1 VDNSHIQHQI
11 TDYLLDLL
19 PDEEKVAVARH
30 IAGCA
35 ACRLAVQKERE
46 IGRLVYTTLNK
57 ATAPDYGRLQSLMPP
72 RPRRRASI
80 LALLTPYRQW
90 AVACLLLVF
99 MTGAFLF
106 GGDSTFGRLTQP
118 ATNQQATISSIN
130 VAGTAETITTSDA
143 GTLFSPAVQ
152 PTIPAEQSRTL
163 TENAPEPSNPPAAIQ
178 PASPQATPAPAAT
191 YFQ

>member
-1 VDNSHIQHQI
+1 MDNTHIQHQI

-30 IAGCA
+30 IAGCE
-35 ACRLAVQKERE
+35 ACRLAIQKERE
-46 IGRLVYTTLNK
+46 IGRLVQTTLNK

-72 RPRRRASI
+72 SPRRRASI
-80 LALLTPYRQW
+80 LTSLTPYRQW

-99 MTGAFLF
+99 MMGALLF
-106 GGDSTFGRLTQP
+106 GDSTYDLLTRR
-118 ATNQQATISSIN
+118 AANQTATISFVN
-130 VAGTAETITTSDA
+130 VAGTAETFTTSEA
-143 GTLFSPAVQ
+143 GTLFSMAAQ

-163 TENAPEPSNPPAAIQ
+163 TENAPEPSNPPAAVQ
-178 PASPQATPAPAAT
+178 PASPQVTPAPAAT